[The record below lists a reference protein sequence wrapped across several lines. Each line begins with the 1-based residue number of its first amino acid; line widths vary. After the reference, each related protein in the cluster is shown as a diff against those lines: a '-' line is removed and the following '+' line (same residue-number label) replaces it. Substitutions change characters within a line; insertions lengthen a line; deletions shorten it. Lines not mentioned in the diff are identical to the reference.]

1 MLRKLLTGLA
11 LAGSLGIGSIAL
23 AGTASATP
31 LPSCTL
37 MNRLAPPNCVPG
49 NGGGQQGNRGGNNG
63 QGNNGNQGNGNNG
76 NNGGQGG
83 GQGQQF
89 GDQGNNHQGD
99 PGNQCQQGN
108 TWKGGDIKT
117 DAFPENGCCP
127 QDNHGDLK
135 FSDGNCDPA
144 PPCNQGWDQ
153 KNFNQ
158 QDNWNN
164 CLPQPKP
171 PVNCHDQWGWQ
182 DSWVNVNGHE
192 TDHKTWG
199 EGTCF
204 TNYPEPKPAPKPCK
218 CDVQTITFD
227 FAPNLHAPDGTW
239 LLETGGPALH
249 DGETLSYDGGTWTV
263 EQWDPHGNGS
273 LGNDKPYFVL
283 TNGHDL
289 SGGGHST
296 QFAYTICSSIHPLFA

>member
-1 MLRKLLTGLA
+1 MFFKKLFVIGAMSAAALA
-11 LAGSLGIGSIAL
+11 LPATAAL
-23 AGTASATP
+23 ADQKPPPASCAHDCTPPPPTPKLCPVGETGIYPDCSKVTP
-31 LPSCTL
+31 LFT
-37 MNRLAPPNCVPG
+37 PPTGQPIWHPG
-49 NGGGQQGNRGGNNG
+49 DPGYNNPPGGKS
-63 QGNNGNQGNGNNG
+63 
-76 NNGGQGG
+76 
-83 GQGQQF
+83 
-89 GDQGNNHQGD
+89 GD

-158 QDNWNN
+158 QHNWDST
-164 CLPQPKP
+164 CY
-171 PVNCHDQWGWQ
+171 PVVVWHA
-182 DSWVNVNGHE
+182 
-192 TDHKTWG
+192 
-199 EGTCF
+199 
-204 TNYPEPKPAPKPCK
+204 PKPAPKPCK

-296 QFAYTICSSIHPLFA
+296 QFAHTICSSIHPLFT

>member
-23 AGTASATP
+23 AGTASAAVNLPPCTQHIKTNCTP
-31 LPSCTL
+31 PT
-37 MNRLAPPNCVPG
+37 PPPPPVTITPPPTTPPTWHPG
-49 NGGGQQGNRGGNNG
+49 DPGYNNPPGDKGGDPQGKGGDP
-63 QGNNGNQGNGNNG
+63 NQHGY
-76 NNGGQGG
+76 
-83 GQGQQF
+83 
-89 GDQGNNHQGD
+89 

-117 DAFPENGCCP
+117 DAFPKNGNCGC
-127 QDNHGDLK
+127 QDNHGALK

-144 PPCNQGWDQ
+144 PLCNQGWDQ

-158 QDNWNN
+158 QHNWDST
-164 CLPQPKP
+164 CY
-171 PVNCHDQWGWQ
+171 PVVVWHA
-182 DSWVNVNGHE
+182 
-192 TDHKTWG
+192 
-199 EGTCF
+199 
-204 TNYPEPKPAPKPCK
+204 PKPAPKPCK

-296 QFAYTICSSIHPLFA
+296 QFAHTICSSIHPLFA

>member
-31 LPSCTL
+31 LPSCTR
-37 MNRLAPPNCVPG
+37 MNHLVPPNCVPG

-63 QGNNGNQGNGNNG
+63 QGNNGNQ
-76 NNGGQGG
+76 
-83 GQGQQF
+83 
-89 GDQGNNHQGD
+89 
-99 PGNQCQQGN
+99 CQQGN

-117 DAFPENGCCP
+117 DALPENGCCP

-144 PPCNQGWDQ
+144 PLCNQGWDQ

-158 QDNWNN
+158 QHNWDST
-164 CLPQPKP
+164 CY
-171 PVNCHDQWGWQ
+171 PVVVWHA
-182 DSWVNVNGHE
+182 
-192 TDHKTWG
+192 
-199 EGTCF
+199 
-204 TNYPEPKPAPKPCK
+204 PKPAPKPCK

-296 QFAYTICSSIHPLFA
+296 QFAHTICSSIHPLFT